1 VNVIVNGD
9 QTELDAG
16 ATLADVVMLMGR
28 QRMGSGVAAA
38 LNGELVTRSEWQGR
52 RVTEG
57 DRIEILGAA
66 QGG

>member
-1 VNVIVNGD
+1 MNVIVNGD
-9 QTELDAG
+9 ETELELG
-16 ATLADVVMLMGR
+16 ATLADVVTLMGR

-38 LNGELVTRSEWQGR
+38 LNGELVPRAGWQDR

>member
-1 VNVIVNGD
+1 MNVIVNGD
-9 QTELDAG
+9 QTELEAG

>member
-1 VNVIVNGD
+1 MNVIVNGAP
-9 QTELDAG
+9 TELEAG
-16 ATLADVVMLMGR
+16 ATLADIVMLMGR

-38 LNGELVTRSEWQGR
+38 LNGELVPRNQWQDR

>member
-1 VNVIVNGD
+1 MNVIVNGD
-9 QTELDAG
+9 QTELDSG
-16 ATLADVVMLMGR
+16 ATLADVVMMMGR

-38 LNGELVTRSEWQGR
+38 LNGELVTRSEWQDR

>member
-1 VNVIVNGD
+1 MNVIVNGD
-9 QTELDAG
+9 QTELEAG

-38 LNGELVTRSEWQGR
+38 LNGELVIRSEWQGR